1 MKYLLCGIYLIFSVT
16 GLTFMKIGSSEKIEV
31 IFSIMGLK
39 FSIQSLI
46 GYASYAVSF
55 LLYTIIISK
64 FDLSFIVPL
73 LGGILNVVVLIIGV
87 YLFKER
93 ATLLSILGTLLII
106 IGIVMINLKTK

>member
-46 GYASYAVSF
+46 GYACYAVSF

-73 LGGILNVVVLIIGV
+73 LGGILNIVVLIIGV

-106 IGIVMINLKTK
+106 IGIVMMNLKTK